1 MVLGMPN
8 LTARLSENYHRF
20 NVLIFRAAQSLSGLD
35 TPCNHVSFVSQNSSK
50 MITTYGM
57 LPQC

>member
-20 NVLIFRAAQSLSGLD
+20 NVLIFRAAQSRLLRVAEFEQDEHDVWHAASVL
-35 TPCNHVSFVSQNSSK
+35 
-50 MITTYGM
+50 I
-57 LPQC
+57 QCV